1 MLTNIPTFMP
11 MARYTATATATSTA
25 TIMPIYMTLF
35 RLLRMHMHTAMQM
48 AANTRMT
55 TCIVANISTITLVR
69 IITMSTRFRVI
80 STTAPVQP
88 GHTLQA

>member
-11 MARYTATATATSTA
+11 MARYTATITSPA
-25 TIMPIYMTLF
+25 TIMPIHMTLF
-35 RLLRMHMHTAMQM
+35 RLLRIHMHTAMQM
-48 AANTRMT
+48 AANTRMIMCT
-55 TCIVANISTITLVR
+55 VANISTITLVR